1 MTDFD
6 FFVAKETKEHFK
18 QYDDNYS
25 VMEVL
30 EYLDPII
37 EYPTKKFYEFAAE
50 GSENFIDAWEETA
63 PYFNKE
69 YLEKFDRGDAMTE
82 VLKVQMANY
91 VEDRNEVS
99 HVIEQA
105 EEDIL
110 KYACERLPI
119 YKDEIYDN
127 VIIFEGDTE
136 TYIKNKELI
145 RELFSG
151 TYEMKVKSPEH
162 FHNIVEE
169 IYRDNENHKAPKSII
184 SFPSKEN
191 IGMQFKPGNNIKFL
205 TEEGKE
211 MNPQRTATIFNI
223 VRSMLDKTQAEEAIF
238 EYTNPKTGIKI
249 TETGNEVII
258 DNPKNAEFKKIDE
271 LGVKS
276 MLEKEIKVN
285 VKEQK
290 NVNGTEKTDK
300 KTNVR

>member
-6 FFVAKETKEHFK
+6 FFIAKETKEHFK

-25 VMEVL
+25 VLEVL

-50 GSENFIDAWEETA
+50 GSEYFIDAWEKTA

-145 RELFSG
+145 KELFSG
-151 TYEMKVKSPEH
+151 TYEMKIKSPEH
-162 FHNIVEE
+162 FHNILKE
-169 IYRDNENHKAPKSII
+169 IYKDNQAYKAPKSII
-184 SFPSKEN
+184 SFSSKEN
-191 IGMQFKPGNNIKFL
+191 IGLMFKGGNQISFL
-205 TEEGKE
+205 TEKNKE

-223 VRSMLDKTQAEEAIF
+223 VRSMLREDQVKEAIF

-249 TETGNEVII
+249 TETGDEVII

-271 LGVKS
+271 LGIKS
-276 MLEKEIKVN
+276 MLEKEVKVN
-285 VKEQK
+285 IKEQK

>member
-6 FFVAKETKEHFK
+6 FFVAKHIKEHFK
-18 QYDDNYS
+18 EYDNDFS
-25 VMEVL
+25 VPEVME
-30 EYLDPII
+30 YLNPII
-37 EYPTKKFYEFAAE
+37 EYPTKTFYQFAAE
-50 GSENFIDAWEETA
+50 GSEKFIDAWENVAEELNSEDLRKYDRSEALTA
-63 PYFNKE
+63 ILIHEGN
-69 YLEKFDRGDAMTE
+69 
-82 VLKVQMANY
+82 NY

-151 TYEMKVKSPEH
+151 TYEMKIKSPEH
-162 FHNIVEE
+162 LHNIVEE
-169 IYRDNENHKAPKSII
+169 IYKDNENHKAPKSII

-191 IGMQFKPGNNIKFL
+191 IGLQFKPRNTIKFL
-205 TEEGKE
+205 TEAGKE
-211 MNPQRTATIFNI
+211 MNPQRPATIFNI
-223 VRSMLDKTQAEEAIF
+223 VRSMLREEQVKEAVF
-238 EYTNPKTGIKI
+238 EYTNPKTEIKI
-249 TETGNEVII
+249 IETGKEVII
-258 DNPKNAEFKKIDE
+258 ENPQNAEFKKIDE

-276 MLEKEIKVN
+276 MLEKEITVKG
-285 VKEQK
+285 KEQK
-290 NVNGTEKTDK
+290 NVNETEKTNK